1 MFLKRSSRRKNG
13 KEHHYWSLVE
23 NKRVSG
29 GRVVQRHALYLG
41 EINSSQE
48 AAWRKTIDVLEAGQ
62 PKARTIALFPEERAP
77 QAKDENIVGV
87 RLHELELHRPR
98 QWGACWLAG
107 WRALPQ
113 ARLGRVLAAA
123 ARSQSQG
130 HAVGL
135 GASNAGHLPVD

>member
-13 KEHHYWSLVE
+13 KEPHYWSLVE

-48 AAWRKTIDVLEAGQ
+48 EAWRKTIDILEAGQ

-77 QAKDENIVGV
+77 QAGDGNIVGV
-87 RLHELELHRPR
+87 RRTNWNCTVPGN
-98 QWGACWLAG
+98 GARAG
-107 WRALPQ
+107 GRASFTASSVWTGSGGSGSVPAAK
-113 ARLGRVLAAA
+113 ARRGTWFFKRWSLTG
-123 ARSQSQG
+123 
-130 HAVGL
+130 
-135 GASNAGHLPVD
+135 